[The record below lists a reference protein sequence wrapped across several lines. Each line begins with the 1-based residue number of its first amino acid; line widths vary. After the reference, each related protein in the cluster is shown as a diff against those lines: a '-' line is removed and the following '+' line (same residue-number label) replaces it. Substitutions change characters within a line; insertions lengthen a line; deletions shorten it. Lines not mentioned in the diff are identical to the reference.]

1 MPNAFN
7 FSASP
12 FDSLNADEQRLVRSS
27 VDIAYFPAGEA
38 ILDVGIKPSH
48 LFVIIKGVVHQYE
61 GNEVLNT
68 YGVDDCFDGRG
79 LVAEKV
85 TSRFVAAE
93 EVVAYQL
100 AKKAV
105 SNLIA
110 SNATFGSMLF
120 ADLSNKLSAIAQ
132 RKSQHELQSL
142 SMARV
147 DEAFVRP
154 AHFVDAD
161 ADIVSVVKLFQAERT
176 TTVLVRDT
184 ACEPPRLGIFTH
196 TGLQKAILIGTPL
209 GAMPVRELTN
219 FSLISVR
226 PSDHLG
232 DALAVMIRK
241 RVHRVVVAEVDS
253 AGIPD
258 SERIVGILEALD
270 LFSFMSNHS
279 YLISIQVIEAHD
291 IAGLAQAAK
300 HVNRL
305 IALLHQGGTRV
316 SLIATLVQE
325 LNARLF
331 ERTWQLIAP
340 ADLVANSCLFVMGSE
355 GRGEQLLKTDQ
366 DNGLILRDGYLP
378 PADLPQICD
387 RFSAALRD
395 FGYPDCPGN
404 IMVSN
409 PVWRQT
415 ASDFARMARQ
425 WLLMPTPD
433 GLMALAIFLDAHT
446 VCGDQA
452 LLESVRNDVFSL
464 VTDNDSML
472 AHFASAIN
480 SFPESGG
487 WWNRLLSRGDQ
498 NEASLD
504 LKKAGIFPLVHGIR
518 CMALEA
524 RLSELGTTARIEALV
539 AAGKLSAAMGADLTE
554 SLHFFMGLK
563 LKIGLAELATGRP
576 VSAGIDTSTLSSLDR
591 DLLKDTLGVVKRFKL
606 LLRQR
611 FHLDMIS

>member
-12 FDSLNADEQRLVRSS
+12 FDSLGPDEQRLVRNS
-27 VDIAYFPAGEA
+27 VDIAYFRSGEA
-38 ILDVGIKPSH
+38 ILDVGTQPTH
-48 LFVIIKGVVHQYE
+48 LFVIIKGLVHQYE
-61 GNEVLNT
+61 GSEVINT

-110 SNATFGSMLF
+110 SNATFGAMLF

-142 SMARV
+142 TMARV

-161 ADIVSVVKLFQAERT
+161 TDIVSVVKLFQAERT
-176 TTVLVRDT
+176 TTVLVRDS

-196 TGLQKAILIGTPL
+196 TGLQRAILSGTPL
-209 GAMPVRELTN
+209 GQLPVRELAN
-219 FSLISVR
+219 FSLVSVR
-226 PSDHLG
+226 PSDQLG
-232 DALAVMIRK
+232 DALAMMIRK
-241 RVHRVVVAEVDS
+241 RVHRVVVADVDS
-253 AGIPD
+253 DGIVD
-258 SERIVGILEALD
+258 SDHIVGVLEALD

-279 YLISIQVIEAHD
+279 YLISIQIIESDD
-291 IAGLAQAAK
+291 IAGLAQAAE
-300 HVNRL
+300 HINRL
-305 IALLHQGGTRV
+305 IALLHQSGTKV

-331 ERTWQLIAP
+331 ERAWQLIAP
-340 ADLVANSCLFVMGSE
+340 PDLVANSCLFVMGSE

-366 DNGLILRDGYLP
+366 DNALILHDGYAP
-378 PADLPQICD
+378 PANLAEICN

-409 PVWRQT
+409 PVWRQS
-415 ASDFARMARQ
+415 ASDFARMTRQ
-425 WLLMPTPD
+425 WVVMPTPD
-433 GLMALAIFLDAHT
+433 SLMSLAIFIDAHV
-446 VCGDQA
+446 VCGDA
-452 LLESVRNDVFSL
+452 SLLEGVRRGVFSL
-464 VTDNDSML
+464 VTDDDAML

-487 WWNRLLSRGDQ
+487 WWNRLMLRGDP
-498 NEASLD
+498 NEESLD

-518 CMALEA
+518 CMALEQ
-524 RLSELGTTARIEALV
+524 RLGELGTAARIERLV
-539 AAGKLSAAMGADLTE
+539 TAGKLTAALGADLTD

-563 LKIGLAELATGRP
+563 LKVGLTELAMNRP
-576 VSAGIDTSTLSSLDR
+576 VSGGIPVSRLSSLDR

-611 FHLDMIS
+611 YHLDMIS